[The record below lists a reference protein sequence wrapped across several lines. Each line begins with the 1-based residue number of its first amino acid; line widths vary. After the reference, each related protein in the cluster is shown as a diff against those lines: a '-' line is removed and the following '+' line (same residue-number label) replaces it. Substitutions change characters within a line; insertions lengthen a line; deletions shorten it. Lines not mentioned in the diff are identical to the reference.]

1 MGKKRFAKND
11 AGFVCAHCGKTVL
24 PLGVSSRDHCPF
36 CLWSVHV
43 DINPGDRSNDCG
55 GMMRPVRTDPDPK
68 KGFVITYRC
77 EKCGQIHRNRAAY
90 DAAVQPDDRG
100 LLIALTAGTV

>member
-1 MGKKRFAKND
+1 MEKKRFAKND

-55 GMMRPVRTDPDPK
+55 GMMRPVRTGPAGK
-68 KGFVITYRC
+68 KGGGVASR
-77 EKCGQIHRNRAAY
+77 
-90 DAAVQPDDRG
+90 
-100 LLIALTAGTV
+100 

>member
-1 MGKKRFAKND
+1 MEKKRFAKND

-55 GMMRPVRTDPDPK
+55 GMMRPVRTDPDSK

-77 EKCGQIHRNRAAY
+77 EKCGQIHRAAY